1 MLIARRRHNFL
12 PIISS
17 LEIHDQNG
25 NSLECRTSQHMFGMC
40 FMKVL
45 CQMRQSCLRT
55 QECVKVLLLYRL
67 SKGEVTLKTLE
78 QNSLP
83 LDTALRNK
91 KPTIVEFYAN
101 WCEICRELTPEVYK
115 VQILAFAHC
124 LSRYCIFK
132 DINPAL
138 NAQKLSGN

>member
-1 MLIARRRHNFL
+1 ML
-12 PIISS
+12 
-17 LEIHDQNG
+17 
-25 NSLECRTSQHMFGMC
+25 GMC

-101 WCEICRELTPEVYK
+101 WCEICRELTPDVYK
-115 VQILAFAHC
+115 VRILAFAH
-124 LSRYCIFK
+124 
-132 DINPAL
+132 
-138 NAQKLSGN
+138 